1 MFLNTEKRKASDF
14 RIMREKKIL
23 VIQSSEIVAQSSDTP
38 PAFPER
44 GEAEDAEVHGL
55 EGEGLLALV
64 EADAVE
70 AVVGPVVLHLVPPH

>member
-1 MFLNTEKRKASDF
+1 MFLNIEKRKASDF
-14 RIMREKKIL
+14 SIMIKKIL